1 METTSTFILPGALLL
16 LTYALGFWLSALSKP
31 YNGLLF
37 NLHKLVA
44 LGAVVFAVIR
54 TYNLL
59 RGANIQFVVIVL
71 AAICVLCLI
80 ALFATGALMS
90 GGNLSHAPLLTV
102 HRIALAALPLATI
115 AMVCLLARG
124 KPHGL

>member
-1 METTSTFILPGALLL
+1 METTSRFILPGALLL
-16 LTYALGFWLSALSKP
+16 LTYAFGFWLSALGKP

-44 LGAVVFAVIR
+44 LSAVVFAVIQ

-59 RGANIQFVVIVL
+59 KDANIQFIVIAL
-71 AAICVLCLI
+71 AAVCVLCVI
-80 ALFATGALMS
+80 TLFVTGALMS
-90 GGNLSHAPLLTV
+90 IGNLPHEPLLTV

-115 AMVCLLARG
+115 PMVYFLAG
-124 KPHGL
+124 GEP

>member
-1 METTSTFILPGALLL
+1 METTSKFILPGALLL
-16 LTYALGFWLSALSKP
+16 LTYAFGFWLSVLGKP

-37 NLHKLVA
+37 NIHKLVA
-44 LGAVVFAVIR
+44 LGAVVFAVIQ

-59 RGANIQFVVIVL
+59 QSANIQFVVIAL
-71 AAICVLCLI
+71 AAVSVLCII

-90 GGNLSHAPLLTV
+90 IGNLPHAPLLTV

-115 AMVCLLARG
+115 SMVYFLAG
-124 KPHGL
+124 SKP

>member
-1 METTSTFILPGALLL
+1 METTSRFILPGALLL
-16 LTYALGFWLSALSKP
+16 LTYAFGFWLSALGKP

-44 LGAVVFAVIR
+44 LGAVVFAVVQA
-54 TYNLL
+54 YNLL
-59 RGANIQFVVIVL
+59 KGANIQFVVIAL
-71 AAICVLCLI
+71 AAVCVLCII

-90 GGNLSHAPLLTV
+90 SGNLSHAPLLTV

-115 AMVCLLARG
+115 AMVCFLAGG
-124 KPHGL
+124 KP